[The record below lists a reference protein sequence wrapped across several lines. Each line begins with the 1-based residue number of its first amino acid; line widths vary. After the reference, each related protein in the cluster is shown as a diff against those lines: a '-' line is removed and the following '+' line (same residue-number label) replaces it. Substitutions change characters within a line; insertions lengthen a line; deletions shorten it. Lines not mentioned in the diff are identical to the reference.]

1 MCVIIST
8 NNYNLFR
15 IMRNFEELK
24 SMTQED
30 LVRLARELE
39 ETIDN
44 LERELKNVKADYDSL
59 FTRYYKLRST
69 LQNVLDLSC

>member
-1 MCVIIST
+1 
-8 NNYNLFR
+8 
-15 IMRNFEELK
+15 MRNFEELK

-59 FTRYYKLRST
+59 FTRYYKLRGT

>member
-1 MCVIIST
+1 
-8 NNYNLFR
+8 
-15 IMRNFEELK
+15 MRNFEELK